1 MLVASLL
8 AACGDA
14 PIQRGVKHLDPR
26 LADGQASAQ
35 VLAAQLSVVTEEAL
49 ATWTSVSTPG
59 GRAWVTPAEWS
70 VDTTS
75 VGGLR
80 WTAKLP
86 RSTRARLEWRR
97 ASDPAGSWPNAA
109 AVEVSVEPDQ
119 AAEVQL
125 AGHAA
130 WTGTVVAVRLTPDCE
145 LGLTVTLQS
154 VAWLTRG
161 FWPGFEALGVG
172 EGLPPS
178 DGGLITLNDRGRRVW
193 PASFGVPLSTDVLV
207 PRAGRLLFDVALS
220 AQHRE
225 SLERV
230 HLAVDVASAG
240 TDPTQS
246 AGWTRVWSRQ
256 LVPRQAPIETLWQWV
271 RVDLNDYAGERIA
284 VRWRAWSG
292 HGVDSVA
299 AGLDGQATRADVLW
313 GSPEMLGDPGDWPLP
328 NLLLVTLDT
337 TRADYGGAA
346 TPYFDELQARGIRFD
361 NAWAVSNSTQPSHA
375 SILTGTYPIDHGVHD
390 NYALLM
396 GANRTLPERLRG
408 LGYHTVGAV
417 SQRFLGAGF
426 GFSQGFDEFY
436 QAAPGASFDGS
447 ETIELLRSRIQEW
460 GALEPD
466 RPVFLW
472 LHLFD
477 AHTPYTAPEEFVADR
492 GDRLGAAPPTTVPST
507 SASALP
513 QLSELPAE
521 MAFLDGVNNLEFAKH
536 LYANEVS
543 YTDALVENLASGLAE
558 ANLLGK
564 TAFFVTADHGESL
577 GEHDSYFN
585 HQGLMAP
592 VVRVPFFV
600 VIPGGPAGLVI
611 SEPVAGIDVAP
622 TILRY
627 AAAGQ
632 PVSMDAFRGRD
643 LLAGLVTAP
652 LDEASGGAS
661 GAARAL
667 FLEQAG
673 QKQFAVIE
681 GAHMLIETRA
691 ADMRLGLVT
700 QTGPD
705 GQAQVVPRIVP
716 QGVELF
722 DLAVDPGMV
731 APVSDAARQA
741 ALQRALEAWLKDA
754 WDVSAGAANQR
765 ESTPAE
771 RAQMDALGY

>member
-1 MLVASLL
+1 MLVTGLL

-26 LADGQASAQ
+26 LADGRASAQ
-35 VLAAQLSVVTEEAL
+35 VLAEQLAVVSAEAL
-49 ATWTSVSTPG
+49 DSWTLVSAAA
-59 GRAWVTPAEWS
+59 GRAWVTPADWS
-70 VDTTS
+70 VDTKT
-75 VGGLR
+75 VGGVR
-80 WTAKLP
+80 WTANLP

-109 AVEVSVEPDQ
+109 AVEVSVAPDQ
-119 AAEVQL
+119 SAQVQL

-130 WTGTVVAVRLTPDCE
+130 WNGTVVAVRLTPDCE
-145 LGLTVTLQS
+145 LGLPATLQS
-154 VAWLTRG
+154 VEWLTRG
-161 FWPGFEALGVG
+161 FWPGFEALGEG
-172 EGLPPS
+172 EDVPAS

-220 AQHRE
+220 ASHRE

-230 HLAVDVASAG
+230 HLAVDVAQAG
-240 TDPTQS
+240 TDPTRP

-256 LVPRQAPIETLWQWV
+256 LVPRQAPTETLWQWV
-271 RVDLNDYAGERIA
+271 KVDLDDYAGERIA

-337 TRADYGGAA
+337 TRADFGGAA

-361 NAWAVSNSTQPSHA
+361 NAYAVSNSTQPSHA

-390 NYALLM
+390 NYALLL

-426 GFSQGFDEFY
+426 GFGQGFDEFY
-436 QAAPGASFDGS
+436 QAAPGASLDGG

-477 AHTPYTAPEEFVADR
+477 AHTPYTAPEEFVATR
-492 GDRLGAAPPTTVPST
+492 AELLGAAPAATVPN
-507 SASALP
+507 ASPTALP
-513 QLSELPAE
+513 ELTELPPE
-521 MAFLDGVNNLEFAKH
+521 MAFLDGINNLDLAKH

-543 YTDALVENLASGLAE
+543 YTDSLVENLASGLAE

-564 TAFFVTADHGESL
+564 TAFFVTADHGEAL
-577 GEHDSYFN
+577 GEHNSYFN

-600 VIPGGPAGLVI
+600 VIPGGPAGLVV
-611 SEPVAGIDVAP
+611 SDPVAGIDVAP

-652 LDEASGGAS
+652 LDSPTANGE
-661 GAARAL
+661 RAL

-673 QKQFAVIE
+673 QKQLAIVQ
-681 GAHMLIETRA
+681 GAHVLIETRTQ
-691 ADMRLGLVT
+691 DMQLGLVK
-700 QTGPD
+700 QTGPA
-705 GQAQVVPRIVP
+705 GQTQVVPRVVP
-716 QGVELF
+716 KGFELF
-722 DLAVDPGMV
+722 DLAQDPGMRV
-731 APVSDAARQA
+731 PVNDAARQA
-741 ALQRALEAWLKDA
+741 ALQRALQTWLSGA
-754 WDVSAGAANQR
+754 WDINAGAGNRR
-765 ESTPAE
+765 ELTPAE
-771 RAQMDALGY
+771 REQMDDLGY